1 MGLCQSGAINHG
13 APSVAISTIPQELSD
28 GSLQQAQCTCVGG
41 GGGGESTQST
51 VGTIMVH
58 TMSVWLWMDRFLL
71 LHAFSLANGLASAFT
86 HGTTLESHDMMA
98 PSYPALSFPP
108 KDHVRNGTWWWWIEH
123 HVATQKPHG
132 VESVDGC

>member
-1 MGLCQSGAINHG
+1 M
-13 APSVAISTIPQELSD
+13 VLSNRH
-28 GSLQQAQCTCVGG
+28 SARV

-86 HGTTLESHDMMA
+86 HGTTLGSRDMMA
-98 PSYPALSFPP
+98 PSYPVLSCPP
-108 KDHVRNGTWWWWIEH
+108 KIVPGMTPGGGGLSTMLPHRNHVVLSQLMDADHVSMPYWI
-123 HVATQKPHG
+123 TLLF
-132 VESVDGC
+132 